1 MSPLQNLLLHAK
13 QRLFFPYTFYT
24 TAIVFSTIMLYE
36 YFADPDPV
44 DGGTFITFILL
55 SILAQLASTLIRLLP
70 VKLPDVTFAI
80 ISNIVGLLTFLGLA
94 MLILSYDIRIS

>member
-1 MSPLQNLLLHAK
+1 MSSLQNLLVNAK
-13 QRLFFPYTFYT
+13 EKLFFPYTFYT
-24 TAIVFSTIMLYE
+24 TAIVFGIIMMYE

-44 DGGTFITFILL
+44 NGGTFISFLL
-55 SILAQLASTLIRLLP
+55 FSILAQFASTVIRLFP

-94 MLILSYDIRIS
+94 MLILSYNIRIS